1 MSRLCRKLSNLK
13 FIRKIKKG
21 IKMKKVIGLFVAI
34 LACSAAQSESYFAA
48 SVTKFDTETLATSF
62 DLTAVTA
69 TYGTVLGDNM
79 SGELRF
85 GLGVGDDSYSSTANI
100 DGYDLSDE
108 GKVELDHYFG
118 AYLKFSSTPGEMSP
132 YAILG
137 LTKAKASANG
147 RVTDDY
153 YGNSERYSLSDSKND
168 FSYGIGIDFANGFNI
183 EYMQYLDKGGLEL
196 NGLSLGMKF

>member
-1 MSRLCRKLSNLK
+1 
-13 FIRKIKKG
+13 
-21 IKMKKVIGLFVAI
+21 MKKVIGLLVAI
-34 LACSAAQSESYFAA
+34 LSCSAAQSENYFAV
-48 SVTKFDTETLATSF
+48 SVTEFNTETLATSF
-62 DLTAVTA
+62 DLTAVSA
-69 TYGTVLGDNM
+69 TYGTVLDDNM

-85 GLGVGDDSYSSTANI
+85 GLGFGDDSYSSTVNI
-100 DGYDLSDE
+100 DGYDFSDE

-153 YGNSERYSLSDSKND
+153 DESSERYSLSDSEND
-168 FSYGIGIDFANGFNI
+168 FSYGLGIDFANGFNI
-183 EYMQYLDKGGLEL
+183 EYMQYLDKGSLEL
-196 NGLSLGMKF
+196 NGFSFGMKF